1 MKLLQLIL
9 ILSISC
15 FQIAHSSNKNL
26 VWPSPPDKAKL
37 QYIGEINLQDLTI
50 EAGFFGKIGRL
61 FTGNDDDKSIS
72 LPFDI
77 AVTDENIFLTCQN
90 IQALIK
96 INRKNNTYKFIT
108 DKKNPFVYPIAL
120 CTDSQGAVY
129 ISDVENKS
137 IFIYKNDKLKPFIT
151 TNLKRPTG
159 LAILPSQ
166 NKLYVVDTGDHSL
179 KIFNLQ
185 GEFLNKIPKANDSA
199 IFHYPTFATHSNS
212 AILVN
217 DALNYKIKTFDTN
230 GSLLNSFGMEGSG
243 PGTFSRIK
251 GIAVDSE
258 NHIYTVDNLADNF
271 QIFTSDGKLLLSVGS
286 RGQLAGQ
293 FWSPAGIN
301 IQNDTIYIAD
311 TFNNRIQIFYYL
323 GDQQ

>member
-1 MKLLQLIL
+1 MKLLQLTL
-9 ILSISC
+9 ILFICC
-15 FQIAHSSNKNL
+15 FQIAHSGNKNL

-37 QYIGEINLQDLTI
+37 QYIGDINFKDLKI
-50 EAGFFGKIGRL
+50 ESGFFGKIGRL
-61 FTGNDDDKSIS
+61 FTGNDDDETIS

-77 AVTDENIFLTCQN
+77 AVTNENIFLTCQN
-90 IQALIK
+90 IQALVK
-96 INRKNNTYKFIT
+96 INRMKNTYTFIT
-108 DKKNPFVYPIAL
+108 DKKNPFIYPIAI

-137 IFIYKNDKLKPFIT
+137 VFIYKDNKLKPFIT
-151 TNLKRPTG
+151 TNLVRPTG

-179 KIFNLQ
+179 KIFNLK
-185 GEFLNKIPKANDSA
+185 GELINQVPKANDSA
-199 IFHYPTFATHSNS
+199 IFHYPTFATHSNND
-212 AILVN
+212 ILVN
-217 DALNYKIKTFDTN
+217 DALNYKIKTFDSN

-243 PGTFSRIK
+243 PGTFSRTK

-271 QIFTSDGKLLLSVGS
+271 QVFTSDGKLLLSVGS
-286 RGQLAGQ
+286 RGQSAGQ
-293 FWSPAGIN
+293 FWSPAGID

-323 GDQQ
+323 GDQK